1 MKRDAE
7 SHAEADTQ
15 RRELVETK
23 NKAEMLLHSTKKSLE
38 EHGDKISQ
46 EARGNIESAISNLE
60 DTLKGDDKD
69 AIEAALNQL
78 GSSAEEL
85 GKAVYEATAA
95 DAQQNA
101 GDAGAS
107 DGESQA
113 NADDVIDAEYEVKDD

>member
-1 MKRDAE
+1 
-7 SHAEADTQ
+7 
-15 RRELVETK
+15 
-23 NKAEMLLHSTKKSLE
+23 MLKVFP
-38 EHGDKISQ
+38 
-46 EARGNIESAISNLE
+46 SAISNLE